1 MTGLLLSLHVSLW
14 YLTAPLAKVLLTR
27 CANQRALTTICGLL
41 TGLTMIGTAF
51 TQNIFVFGAL
61 STSSAICASVL
72 HRQAPTLLHRY
83 FPTNFTF
90 ISISTFFGG
99 ILGSLLIPLMISLSL
114 MAYGVGGA
122 LLILGGIYLN
132 MLPAGYA
139 LIVPKDQRKSSV
151 LTDTS
156 GREDRPNTTT
166 GKDGFPK
173 DTTPLLSKQ
182 QKAFPERRTPKSRED
197 SMNSRPDGQN
207 SMSEGNC
214 IPSEFKSNDCTI
226 CEIMSTEGDNDSDVG
241 VCVPNETCTIEKH
254 HLYHNH
260 NIIENCK
267 SARKSLNGDISEDH
281 LNISLQSASDLT
293 EVNESYFIRLIKDII
308 HFDFLVLNPIVSCT
322 LIPSVGIL
330 FFVIGGCDLF
340 EVTYGISQGLEHRTA
355 NILPF
360 ASTIGCG
367 VSSAFLT
374 VVLRYRP
381 QYCVFLFFVSCCWL
395 TVGVFIMTL
404 SPSFVYLLVMSFV
417 VGIGVNGVIVTCE
430 GVIDVVVNQEYFA
443 DGSTLTDLS
452 IGLGLLLSGL
462 GAGYVQDA
470 SGSVKVVYWTL
481 GGMSLV
487 ACLLMT
493 VLMLK
498 VFCSISEKK

>member
-1 MTGLLLSLHVSLW
+1 
-14 YLTAPLAKVLLTR
+14 
-27 CANQRALTTICGLL
+27 
-41 TGLTMIGTAF
+41 MIGTAF

-114 MAYGVGGA
+114 MAYGVDGA

-151 LTDTS
+151 QTGTS
-156 GREDRPNTTT
+156 GRDDRPTTN
-166 GKDGFPK
+166 GGFAK

-182 QKAFPERRTPKSRED
+182 QKAIPVRRTSKSRED

-207 SMSEGNC
+207 SISEGNC
-214 IPSEFKSNDCTI
+214 IPSGFKSNDSTI
-226 CEIMSTEGDNDSDVG
+226 GEIKSAEGDNDSDVG
-241 VCVPNETCTIEKH
+241 VHVPNETCTIEKH
-254 HLYHNH
+254 HLCHLDN
-260 NIIENCK
+260 IENCK

-281 LNISLQSASDLT
+281 LNISLQSAPDLK
-293 EVNESYFIRLIKDII
+293 EVNESYLIRLIKDII

-330 FFVIGGCDLF
+330 FFVFGGWDLF
-340 EVTYGISQGLEHRTA
+340 EVTYGISQGLQHRTA

-374 VVLRYRP
+374 VLLRYKP
-381 QYCVFLFFVSCCWL
+381 QYCVFLFFVSSCWL
-395 TVGVFIMTL
+395 TIGFFITTL
-404 SPSFVYLLVMSFV
+404 SPSFFYLLVMSFV

-430 GVIDVVVNQEYFA
+430 GVIDVVVNQECFA

-470 SGSVKVVYWTL
+470 SGSMKVVYWTL

-487 ACLLMT
+487 ACLLMA
-493 VLMLK
+493 VLMFK